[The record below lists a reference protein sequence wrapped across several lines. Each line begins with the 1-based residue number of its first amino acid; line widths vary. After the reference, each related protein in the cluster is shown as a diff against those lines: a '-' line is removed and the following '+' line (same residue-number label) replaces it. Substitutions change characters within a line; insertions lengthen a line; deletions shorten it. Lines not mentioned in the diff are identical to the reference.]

1 MTLTPA
7 YGRDYKSVKEVTAAF
22 NADQDFCV
30 ADMFSGPGTYTNRQD
45 LLKSGI
51 GQVTI
56 RYKSLRS
63 VTVVKVK

>member
-22 NADQDFCV
+22 NADQDFV
-30 ADMFSGPGTYTNRQD
+30 VNSYDGSGGYTNRAD
-45 LLKSGI
+45 LLAMGI

-56 RYKSLRS
+56 RYKALRS